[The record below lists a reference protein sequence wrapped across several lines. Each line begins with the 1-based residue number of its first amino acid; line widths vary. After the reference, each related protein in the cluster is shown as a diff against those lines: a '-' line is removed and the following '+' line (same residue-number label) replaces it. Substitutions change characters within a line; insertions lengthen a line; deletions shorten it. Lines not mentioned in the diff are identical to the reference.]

1 MPILTKNRTHG
12 RQLLRRDIRDR
23 DLPLDSPVRAFG
35 FFPRIYMRSIPCSEY
50 SFSVILSHVIDLLSI
65 RKAVG
70 ITQVQL
76 AERLGVGQ
84 AQVSKTENKVDFLL
98 STLASYLR
106 ALGVEAELTVRV
118 PGGRTLNYSITAES
132 DQPSDS

>member
-1 MPILTKNRTHG
+1 
-12 RQLLRRDIRDR
+12 
-23 DLPLDSPVRAFG
+23 
-35 FFPRIYMRSIPCSEY
+35 MRSMPCSEY
-50 SFSVILSHVIDLLSI
+50 SFSVILSHAIDLLSI

-84 AQVSKTENKVDFLL
+84 AQVSKTENKVDLLL

-106 ALGVEAELTVRV
+106 ALGVEAELAVRV